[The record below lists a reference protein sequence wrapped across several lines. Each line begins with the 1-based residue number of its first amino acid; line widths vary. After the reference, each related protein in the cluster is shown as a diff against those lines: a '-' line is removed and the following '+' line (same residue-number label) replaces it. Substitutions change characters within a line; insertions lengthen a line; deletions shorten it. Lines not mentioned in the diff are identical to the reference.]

1 MTPATVPVTSHLVV
15 DSPVGPLTLV
25 SDGRHLTGVYFTEH
39 RHAPGDVGP
48 QVTAHDAP
56 AVLHATAEQLAEYF
70 AGTRTEFDLPLA
82 AAGTDFQHRVWALL
96 RGIPYGQT
104 RSYGQLATE
113 LGQPGASRAVGLANG
128 RNPVSIVVPC
138 HRVIGSSGAITGYG
152 GGVERKQALLDLERR
167 AAEHQASL
175 F

>member
-1 MTPATVPVTSHLVV
+1 MTTMTVRTTHVVV

-25 SDGRHLTGVYFTEH
+25 SDGEHLTGVWFSEH
-39 RHAPGDVGP
+39 KHPPKDTGSDVDHEDAP
-48 QVTAHDAP
+48 QVLRDA
-56 AVLHATAEQLAEYF
+56 ADQLAEYF
-70 AGTRTEFDLPLA
+70 AGDRTTFDVPLA
-82 AAGTDFQHRVWALL
+82 AEGTDFQHRVWARL
-96 RGIPYGQT
+96 REIPYGQT
-104 RSYGQLATE
+104 RSYGQLAAE

-152 GGVERKQALLDLERR
+152 GGVERKQTLLDLERR
-167 AAEHQASL
+167 FAGGAL